1 MKQPPTLDEPPP
13 GGVPPEAI
21 PPEPSAWAPMR
32 RRMFRALWT
41 AQLAAN
47 MGTWMQ
53 TVGAQWLMGDL
64 GGGPLEVAL
73 VQTATTLP
81 VFALVV
87 PAGALGDILDQR
99 RLLLGGQLLMFLG
112 AAGLA
117 LVTGAGQA
125 TPTLL
130 LLLTALMGVGEAFCI
145 SSFQAIQP
153 ELVSKD
159 EIPQAALL
167 NSANGNVARAAGPA
181 LGGLLISAAGPAATF
196 GINAL
201 SFLGVMIVL
210 YAWRRPAT
218 HRPLGSEHVR
228 GAIRAGARYV
238 RRAPEFGAVL
248 GRSGLFMLFAGGL
261 WALLPAIA
269 RGPLGMSA
277 GGYGLLLGCVGVGA
291 VAGALALPVVR
302 PRTTTNGLVTVSM
315 VLYAATMA
323 VIGLVDS
330 SLVAALAL
338 IVSGL
343 AWVAV
348 LSTLS
353 ASAQILLPVWARTRA
368 LAYYQLVFMGGQALG
383 GVGWGLV
390 ADWFGVQSAFVIAG
404 IGLVLTTVAS
414 MRSMPMP
421 AGHIDMEHVQ
431 HWPEPE
437 SLETPGRN
445 IGPVLVIVEWQV
457 ERVNAEA
464 FIQAMR
470 PVGQARRR
478 TGATIWGLY
487 EDMDDPTVFLETF
500 TVVSEREHLRQH
512 LERGTKED
520 QELELR
526 ARGLTRS
533 GTAPRVRHLIW
544 AYALDRSEELSDYD
558 GAMTAH
564 QH

>member
-1 MKQPPTLDEPPP
+1 
-13 GGVPPEAI
+13 
-21 PPEPSAWAPMR
+21 MR
-32 RRMFRALWT
+32 RRMFRALWI

-64 GGGPLEVAL
+64 GGGSLLVAL

-99 RLLLGGQLLMFLG
+99 RLLLGGQLMMFLG

-117 LVTGAGQA
+117 AVTAA
-125 TPTLL
+125 DEVTPLSLL
-130 LLLTALMGVGEAFCI
+130 GLTALMGVGEAFSI
-145 SSFQAIQP
+145 TSFQAIQP
-153 ELVSKD
+153 ELVSHD
-159 EIPQAALL
+159 EIHQAALL

-181 LGGLLISAAGPAATF
+181 LGGLLISATGPAATF
-196 GINAL
+196 ALNAL
-201 SFLGVMIVL
+201 SFLGVLIVL
-210 YAWRRPAT
+210 YAWRRPAA
-218 HRPLGSEHVR
+218 HRPLGSEHIR

-238 RRAPEFGAVL
+238 RRAPMFGAVI

-277 GGYGLLLGCVGVGA
+277 GGYGLLLGSVGA
-291 VAGALALPVVR
+291 GAVLGAIALPALR
-302 PRTTTNGLVTVSM
+302 PRMTVNAMVTAAM

-323 VIGLVDS
+323 VIGLVAHP
-330 SLVAALAL
+330 LVAAVAL

-343 AWVAV
+343 AWVTV

-353 ASAQILLPVWARTRA
+353 ASAQILLPVWARTRG

-390 ADWFGVQSAFVIAG
+390 ADRLGVRAAFVVAG
-404 IGLVLTTVAS
+404 VGLLLSTAAGT
-414 MRSMPMP
+414 RRLPLP

-437 SLETPGRN
+437 GMQLPGRN
-445 IGPVLVIVEWQV
+445 AGPVLVTVEWRV
-457 ERVNAEA
+457 DRENVNAFVE
-464 FIQAMR
+464 AMR

-478 TGATIWGLY
+478 TGATLWGLF
-487 EDMDDPTVFLETF
+487 EDMDDPTVLLETF

-520 QELELR
+520 QELEAR
-526 ARGLTRS
+526 AKSLTQPGSR
-533 GTAPRVRHLIW
+533 PVVRHLIW
-544 AYALDRSEELSDYD
+544 AYALDRDEELTSHRH
-558 GAMTAH
+558 ASSSVP
-564 QH
+564 